1 MKLVQYMGS
10 LESFCTALATV
21 AVSPE
26 ACGVSVAAAE
36 PPAVDIARTA
46 FGTAEIVP

>member
-10 LESFCTALATV
+10 LESFCTASATV

-26 ACGVSVAAAE
+26 ACGESVAAVE
-36 PPAVDIARTA
+36 PPAVAIARTA